1 LRNVFRIA
9 SAWLVSLVVLAIA
22 APASARDT
30 VTIDWQHVA
39 PLSGSVTGDTVTVT
53 AGSSGG
59 RFPLAVIDSPP
70 VQTPGYVIT
79 GRVSYESVK
88 GRSFLE
94 MWSLFGDGSRY
105 FSRTLGNAGPMAAL
119 SGTAGWRDFSLPF
132 QLRNRD
138 AVPARLEIG
147 VVLSGAGTVHVGS
160 LHLVSPGDAAS
171 GASQWW
177 SARTAGLAGAVIGT
191 LIGVLGALLG
201 SLTAR
206 GRARRLVLGTMTTL
220 AVAGAGLTVAGIAA
234 LALSQPYPV
243 WFALLLPGLLLIA
256 ILGGRVRG
264 ARRAY
269 AEIELRRIRAIDG

>member
-1 LRNVFRIA
+1 
-9 SAWLVSLVVLAIA
+9 LVSLVVLAIA
-22 APASARDT
+22 APASALNT
-30 VTIDWQHVA
+30 VAIDWQHVA
-39 PLSGSVTGDTVTVT
+39 PLSGKVTGDTVTIT

-59 RFPLAVIDSPP
+59 TFPLAVIDSPP
-70 VQTPGYVIT
+70 VQAPGYAVT
-79 GRVSYESVK
+79 GRVSYEGVE

-94 MWSLFGDGSRY
+94 MWSVFGDGSRS

-119 SGTAGWRDFSLPF
+119 SGTAGSRDFSLPF
-132 QLRNRD
+132 QLRKGD

-147 VVLSGAGTVHVGS
+147 VVLSGAGTVHVGP
-160 LHLVSPGDAAS
+160 LRLASPGNAAS
-171 GASQWW
+171 GTGQWW

-206 GRARRLVLGTMTTL
+206 GRARRLVFGTMTTM
-220 AVAGAGLTVAGIAA
+220 AVLGAGLTATGIVA
-234 LALSQPYPV
+234 LALSQPYAV